1 MNLRGIM
8 RTEPKE
14 LARMASDAYKIGVR
28 DALEAIQA
36 RIPTFPLE
44 TLEAVSLD
52 LSERAFVATQD
63 RRNEWIDGLD
73 HSLSESKTY
82 ISMPIERYQQLKA
95 MEILMN
101 GNE

>member
-1 MNLRGIM
+1 MTKDIRQIM

-14 LARMASDAYKIGVR
+14 LARFASDAYREGVT
-28 DALEAIQA
+28 DTLQAILG
-36 RIPTFPLE
+36 RMPTFPLDI
-44 TLEAVSLD
+44 LQRVSDD
-52 LSERAFVATQD
+52 LAERAFIAVQD

-82 ISMPIERYQQLKA
+82 ISMPIERYRELKA
-95 MEILMN
+95 LE

>member
-1 MNLRGIM
+1 MNKDLRGIM

-14 LARMASDAYKIGVR
+14 LAQFASDAYHEGIT
-28 DALEAIQA
+28 DTLHAILM
-36 RIPTFPLE
+36 RMPTFPLDVLNQISAE
-44 TLEAVSLD
+44 LKD
-52 LSERAFVATQD
+52 RAFVAVQD

-82 ISMPIERYQQLKA
+82 ISMPIERYRELKA
-95 MEILMN
+95 LE